1 MSSIDSGVAPPRE
14 KETKPNTGV
23 NRLSAKLYGDLQQ
36 RIKHLELS
44 YMRQDHVPI
53 RMYAAFQIVRKSCEF
68 ETNYRTPV
76 MYFDFS
82 MSQTINMNTMSTY

>member
-1 MSSIDSGVAPPRE
+1 MIVNLSRVAERAAPVVSSIEPNIAPPRE

-44 YMRQDHVPI
+44 YMRQEHVPI
-53 RMYAAFQIVRKSCEF
+53 RMYAAFQIVRNLANLKLF
-68 ETNYRTPV
+68 ITP
-76 MYFDFS
+76 
-82 MSQTINMNTMSTY
+82 